1 MSPLLQPIHQLAG
14 QLRQHGPAL
23 LGGMP
28 EPHDELMSLVWGPRF
43 DREHALGLMARQPGS
58 AIGALPAL
66 LAAADAFDALHIP
79 VQRRLRD
86 LIRRHRALSA
96 VPPTVDEYAY
106 TDADADLD
114 ASADHAPTASQG
126 YGAAPAQPAIA
137 VRGRERQ
144 DWGMGEEAA
153 QPWSIAPSGSQPLA
167 GRTLPM

>member
-14 QLRQHGPAL
+14 QLREHGPAL
-23 LGGMP
+23 LAGMP

-43 DREHALGLMARQPGS
+43 DREHALGLVARQPAG
-58 AIGALPAL
+58 AAHALPAL

-96 VPPTVDEYAY
+96 VPQETQAGDRYGDEAVAGWQGHHATPT
-106 TDADADLD
+106 
-114 ASADHAPTASQG
+114 G
-126 YGAAPAQPAIA
+126 QPAIA
-137 VRGRERQ
+137 VRGQERQ
-144 DWGMGEEAA
+144 DWGMAEEAG
-153 QPWSIAPSGSQPLA
+153 QPWSIAPSGHQPLA